1 MSATGETTVPAAE
14 LAWTGR
20 IYSDG
25 WVAAQ
30 GGTAAVMEPAT
41 GGTLGQIGMASTA
54 DVDRAA
60 QSAQSARAAWA
71 GALGGPAVLMLANV
85 LHWGSFI
92 AGLGVAAG
100 VAGFVT
106 LIARHRD
113 DRDDDFTDGAVL

>member
-41 GGTLGQIGMASTA
+41 GGTLGQIGMA
-54 DVDRAA
+54 
-60 QSAQSARAAWA
+60 
-71 GALGGPAVLMLANV
+71 
-85 LHWGSFI
+85 
-92 AGLGVAAG
+92 
-100 VAGFVT
+100 
-106 LIARHRD
+106 
-113 DRDDDFTDGAVL
+113 